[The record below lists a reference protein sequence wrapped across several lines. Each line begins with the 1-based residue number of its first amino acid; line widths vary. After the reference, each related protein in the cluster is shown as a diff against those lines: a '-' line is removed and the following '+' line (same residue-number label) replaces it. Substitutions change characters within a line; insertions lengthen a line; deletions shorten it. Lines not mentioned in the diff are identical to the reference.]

1 MARKTI
7 KIQNPTQKDMST
19 ASYRD
24 IKPITYRAGEIWLP
38 VITIPNLQDWYY
50 VSNYGR
56 VYSRFTDTLIKP
68 RYIGRGYLTV
78 TLRTIDNKPI
88 DILVHRLV
96 MMAFEPISNPQD
108 FQVNH
113 IDGSKTRNYY
123 PENLEWATQTEN
135 MKHAYEIGLRKP
147 GEANNFCKITEDK
160 AIEICKLLE
169 LKKYTTKEIAEQ
181 VGLKGHEPLITQIK
195 LRHNWKHI
203 SKDYDF

>member
-7 KIQNPTQKDMST
+7 KNPNPTTMDMST
-19 ASYRD
+19 ANYRD
-24 IKPITYRAGEIWLP
+24 MKSVAYRVGEIWKP
-38 VITIPNLQDWYY
+38 VTAIPNLQDWYY

-56 VYSRFTDTLIKP
+56 IYSKFTNSLIAPRF
-68 RYIGRGYLTV
+68 IGRGYLIV
-78 TLRTIDNKPI
+78 TLRTKDNNAI

-96 MMAFEPISNPQD
+96 MMTFEPIPNHED

-113 IDGSKTRNYY
+113 KNGIKTKNSYS
-123 PENLEWATQTEN
+123 NLEWVTQEEN
-135 MKHAYEIGLRKP
+135 MKHAYQLGLRKP
-147 GEANNFCKITEDK
+147 GEDNNFCLITETK

-169 LKKYTTKEIAEQ
+169 LKQYTVKEIAEL
-181 VGLKGHEPLITQIK
+181 VELEGHEALIVQIK